1 MTLNEAIEVYCKALD
16 TAYETYFHHST
27 SSMAQYIDIKHEP
40 CEGGKAYI
48 RIARREYKK
57 GTKVVNTSSAVA
69 FVKVDDGSI
78 WKPASWKA
86 PAKNFSRG
94 NVYDLP
100 TQVAWSL

>member
-1 MTLNEAIEVYCKALD
+1 MSLNEAIDAYCKALD
-16 TAYETYFHHST
+16 AAYELHFQHST
-27 SSMAQYIDIKHEP
+27 SSMAQYIDVKHEP

-57 GTKVVNTSSAVA
+57 DTKVVNTSSAVA

-78 WKPASWKA
+78 WKPAGWKA

-94 NVYDLP
+94 NVYSLP
-100 TQVAWSL
+100 DCVDWSL